1 MRPQNAMLLIVAIL
15 GTMAGPM
22 NAQMMPAK
30 PDVIRQQLGQAQAAQ
45 SGQAKPAAPK
55 PAAQPQPAPSPV
67 KSAQP
72 APTADK
78 PAAAAKP
85 VAAPKPVAQAANSAK
100 ATDSAKP
107 TAQAKDVPAGKTEK
121 IQTSAKAGNPGAKP
135 ASSDAAQ
142 AKLTPAVYNKAAA
155 AAAPAVGKPASATAP
170 AAVKQAEAGGPK
182 RDPFSPLVSN
192 AKDTSSGGPDHLPP
206 GKAGLMVGTMRLDG
220 LVRGPNG
227 MIAVVSNPQERV
239 YFLREG
245 DRIFDGQVTKI
256 TLEAVSFLQSGRDSF
271 GNGLEHEV
279 TRRLYATPGEQR

>member
-1 MRPQNAMLLIVAIL
+1 MKPQNAMLLLIATL

-22 NAQMMPAK
+22 NAQMMPVK
-30 PDVIRQQLGQAQAAQ
+30 PDAIRQQLAQAQAAQ
-45 SGQAKPAAPK
+45 SGQAKPPAPK
-55 PAAQPQPAPSPV
+55 PAAQAQPAPVAV

-78 PAAAAKP
+78 PAASAKPVVAAKP
-85 VAAPKPVAQAANSAK
+85 VSANSAK
-100 ATDSAKP
+100 ATDSVKAS
-107 TAQAKDVPAGKTEK
+107 TQAKDVPAGKTEK
-121 IQTSAKAGNPGAKP
+121 TQTAAKAGNPGAKP
-135 ASSDAAQ
+135 VSTDVAQ
-142 AKLTPAVYNKAAA
+142 AKLTPAVDKKAAA
-155 AAAPAVGKPASATAP
+155 VADAGKPAP
-170 AAVKQAEAGGPK
+170 AAVKQADAGGPK
-182 RDPFSPLVSN
+182 RDPFNPLVSS
-192 AKDTSSGGPDHLPP
+192 AKDSGSAGPDHLPP

>member
-1 MRPQNAMLLIVAIL
+1 MRPQNAMLLIVAVL
-15 GTMAGPM
+15 GTMARPT

-30 PDVIRQQLGQAQAAQ
+30 PDVIRQQLGEAQAAQ
-45 SGQAKPAAPK
+45 SGQAKPASPK
-55 PAAQPQPAPSPV
+55 PAAQPQPAPVAV

-78 PAAAAKP
+78 PAASAKP
-85 VAAPKPVAQAANSAK
+85 VAAAKPVTANSAQ
-100 ATDSAKP
+100 ATDSAKAP
-107 TAQAKDVPAGKTEK
+107 AQAKDVPAGK
-121 IQTSAKAGNPGAKP
+121 SAKTQTAAKTGNPGAKP
-135 ASSDAAQ
+135 VSADAAQ
-142 AKLTPAVYNKAAA
+142 PKLTPAVDKKAVAAA
-155 AAAPAVGKPASATAP
+155 DAGKPAPGAAP
-170 AAVKQAEAGGPK
+170 TAVKQADAGGPK

-192 AKDTSSGGPDHLPP
+192 AKDSGSGGPDHLPP

-227 MIAVVSNPQERV
+227 MIAVVSNPQDRV

-256 TLEAVSFLQSGRDSF
+256 TLEAVSFMQSGRDSF